1 VRLLAGVLLALL
13 ALGPASAVALA
24 AEPSDSGGWTV
35 DTPIERYLGLIEGI
49 RGQLAETR
57 DLYAGGDVEAALR
70 AARSAYLDSFELVE
84 IPLRARDPNMTLEM
98 EDAFARLRN
107 DIRAGRPAGAVT
119 DDVSRLLTGLNEV
132 ERTLSL
138 QGLAPIVV
146 AGSAFTIVLRT
157 GLEAL
162 VVLVAVLGFLA
173 ASRATRHRRT
183 VLAGAGGAVA
193 ASLATWFVLDAV
205 LAWAPIRPALVQ
217 AIPGLLAVAMTIG
230 FSYWLLSRLD
240 QRRWLEFM
248 SARVFSAVALG
259 SGGAL
264 FSLGFATVYRQG
276 FEAVV
281 YFRTLRDY
289 ATGAEGWLAVGIL
302 AAAGALVL
310 LTLALAR
317 LGRRVPVQALIA
329 VAVVVMMAVS
339 VAFLGNAVRALQ
351 EGYMIGITNLTAVVP
366 RLPIHLAQATGFHPT
381 LETIGAQVALGA
393 AYVIGAAWLL
403 RGRSQPRVALE
414 QASP

>member
-1 VRLLAGVLLALL
+1 MRFAAAGLLVLLVL
-13 ALGPASAVALA
+13 AAASGPAA
-24 AEPSDSGGWTV
+24 ANEPPEGGWTV
-35 DTPIERYLGLIEGI
+35 DTPIERYVGLIDGI
-49 RGQLAETR
+49 RAQLAETR
-57 DLYAGGDVEAALR
+57 DLYAAGDIEGAFR
-70 AARSAYLDSFELVE
+70 SARSAYLDSFELVE

-107 DIRAGRPAGAVT
+107 DIRAGRPVNVVT

-138 QGLAPIVV
+138 QGLAPAVV

-157 GLEAL
+157 GLEGL

-173 ASRATRHRRT
+173 ASRATHHRRT
-183 VLAGAGGAVA
+183 VLAGAAVA
-193 ASLATWFVLDAV
+193 ALAAGATWLVLDAV

-217 AIPGLLAVAMTIG
+217 AVPGLLAVGLTIG

-264 FSLGFATVYRQG
+264 FALGFATVYRQS

-289 ATGAEGWLAVGIL
+289 ATGAEGWLLVGVL
-302 AAAGALVL
+302 AGAGALAL
-310 LTLALAR
+310 LGLALAR
-317 LGRRVPVQALIA
+317 LGRRVPVQALMGL
-329 VAVVVMMAVS
+329 AVVVMMAVS
-339 VAFLGNAVRALQ
+339 VAFLGNAVRSLQ
-351 EGYMIGITNLTAVVP
+351 EGYLVGITNLTAVVP

-381 LETIGAQVALGA
+381 LETISAQLMLVVG
-393 AYVIGAAWLL
+393 YFVGSAWML
-403 RGRSQPRVALE
+403 RGSRARSLPAGQPA
-414 QASP
+414 